1 MTKPTVSYR
10 RIDQLKAIA
19 FDRGFTNEDAR
30 QFGKLSK
37 TATWEALLELYLVD
51 GESLDT
57 VLDVPLDTVLGSV
70 DAVPE
75 LLDTAT
81 VDTVDA
87 VLDIPLDTGET
98 VANSRKQSDCLYT
111 LTAPLDTVLGS
122 VDAVPE
128 LLDTATVDS
137 VDAVPEL
144 LDTVPEV
151 IQTVASSRKQFDCLY
166 TLTAPL
172 DAVLESVDTLD
183 WTNDGSFPVCGFTRQ
198 NSTSFLDW
206 VDLGQLIALILAST
220 GVFVLAMSMWRQ
232 INPLNLFPSPVR
244 INIQIGTKL

>member
-19 FDRGFTNEDAR
+19 FDRGFTNEDAK
-30 QFGKLSK
+30 QFGKLSR

-51 GESLDT
+51 GELLDT
-57 VLDVPLDTVLGSV
+57 ATVDSVDAVLDIPLDTVLGSV

-81 VDTVDA
+81 VDTVDT
-87 VLDIPLDTGET
+87 VLDL
-98 VANSRKQSDCLYT
+98 
-111 LTAPLDTVLGS
+111 PLDTV
-122 VDAVPE
+122 DTTPE
-128 LLDTATVDS
+128 LLNPQAVDTVDS
-137 VDAVPEL
+137 
-144 LDTVPEV
+144 DTVG
-151 IQTVASSRKQFDCLY
+151 
-166 TLTAPL
+166 TLDRVL
-172 DAVLESVDTLD
+172 DNTLDILD

-198 NSTSFLDW
+198 TSTSFLDW
-206 VDLGQLIALILAST
+206 VDLGQLIALVLASA